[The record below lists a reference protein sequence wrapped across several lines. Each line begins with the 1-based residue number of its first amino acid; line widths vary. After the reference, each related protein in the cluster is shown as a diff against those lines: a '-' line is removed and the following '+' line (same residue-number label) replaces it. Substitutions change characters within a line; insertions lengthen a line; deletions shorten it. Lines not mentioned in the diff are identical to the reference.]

1 MAEGRVELVV
11 AVVSAGDMGSAIGTR
26 LARHGATVRTSVKGR
41 SQATRERAEADGFR
55 VFDDDRELVDGC
67 DFLLSVIPSGQTIA
81 FAERMRAPLSSIEKK
96 PVYIECNPV
105 APNVVERIGAIVA
118 SAGCPY
124 VDAALIGDP
133 PARKDESGPRV
144 YVCGDYAERCLP
156 LRDYGLDV
164 RVLDLPAGAASAIKL
179 SYSALTKGLQALG
192 TAVFARAEA
201 AGVADAF
208 RAELAGGQP
217 HIAEILDRF
226 LPRLPAKAV
235 RWVQEMEQLGDYM
248 ADERGAGP
256 MFEAMARYYEIVAA
270 NFAARSQ
277 R

>member
-1 MAEGRVELVV
+1 MAEGGAKLIV
-11 AVVSAGDMGSAIGTR
+11 AVMSPGDMGSAIGTR

-41 SQATRERAEADGFR
+41 SQLTRDRAAADGFLLCEG
-55 VFDDDRELVDGC
+55 DRELVDGC
-67 DFLLSVIPSGQTIA
+67 DFLVSVIPSGQTVA
-81 FAERMRAPLSSIEKK
+81 FAERMREPLGSLAKK

-105 APNVVERIGAIVA
+105 APDVVKRTGEIVA

-133 PARKDESGPRV
+133 PSRTDDRGPRV
-144 YVCGDYAERCLP
+144 YVCGDHAERCLP
-156 LRDYGLDV
+156 LRGYGLDI

-192 TAVFARAEA
+192 TAVFARAET
-201 AGVADAF
+201 AGVLEPF
-208 RAELAGGQP
+208 RTELAAGQP
-217 HIAEILDRF
+217 HIAAILDLF

-235 RWVQEMEQLGDYM
+235 RWVQEMDQLADYM

-270 NFAARSQ
+270 NFAARSK

>member
-1 MAEGRVELVV
+1 MAEDKVPLTV

-26 LARHGATVRTSVKGR
+26 LARHGATVRTSVRGR
-41 SQATRERAEADGFR
+41 SQLTRERAQADGFLL
-55 VFDDDRELVDGC
+55 FEDDRDLIDGC
-67 DFLLSVIPSGQTIA
+67 DFLVSVIPSGQTIA
-81 FAERMRAPLSSIEKK
+81 FAERMRDPLSSLEKK

-105 APNVVERIGAIVA
+105 APKVVERIGAIVA
-118 SAGCPY
+118 AAGCPY

-133 PARKDESGPRV
+133 PSRKDERGPRV
-144 YVCGDYAERCLP
+144 YVCGAFANRCLV
-156 LRDYGLDV
+156 LREYGLDI

-192 TAVFARAEA
+192 TAVFSRAEA
-201 AGVADAF
+201 AGVAEAF
-208 RAELAGGQP
+208 RAELAAGQP
-217 HIAEILDRF
+217 HIAEILDLF

-235 RWVQEMEQLGDYM
+235 RWVQEMDQLGDYM

-256 MFEAMARYYEIVAA
+256 MFEAMARYYEIVAE
-270 NFAARSQ
+270 NFAARAQ